1 VRLPEPLRRGVVTRR
16 EKRFLSWGALEDGR
30 AVEAHCPN
38 PGAMTSCWAPG
49 GEAIFTEHDDPRRK
63 LRFTWQAARVGGA
76 WVVVNTQLPNRLVE
90 EALLGEGV
98 PGLDGARHLRRE
110 VVSPVGE
117 GRFDH
122 LIELGGEP
130 VFVEVKGAS
139 WLAEPGVCAF
149 PDAKTERGT
158 RHLHTL
164 TQLAQAGHKALIL
177 FVICRDDA
185 RAVRPAR
192 EVDPRFADAL
202 LRARDAG
209 VGLLAL
215 RTALKA
221 EACVWE
227 IVGEGAVIL

>member
-16 EKRFLSWGALEDGR
+16 EKRFLSWGTLQDGR
-30 AVEAHCPN
+30 EVEAHCPN
-38 PGAMTSCWAPG
+38 PGAMTSCWVLG

-76 WVVVNTQLPNRLVE
+76 WVIVNTQLPNRLVE
-90 EALLGEGV
+90 EALLSEGV

-110 VVSPVGE
+110 VVSPLGE

-122 LIELGGEP
+122 LIDLDGEP

-158 RHLHTL
+158 RHLQTL
-164 TQLAQAGHKALIL
+164 TQLAIAGHKALIL

-185 RAVRPAR
+185 QSVRPAR

-215 RTALKA
+215 RTALHA
-221 EACVWE
+221 ETGRWA
-227 IVGEGAVIL
+227 IVGPGAVIL